1 MLASA
6 PTIDTSY
13 TLDDR
18 YRRTSGRILLT
29 GIQALVR
36 LPLMQRRLDR
46 ALGLRTAGFVTGYRG
61 SPVAGLD
68 QALVQAQELL
78 AAEQVRFEPAIN
90 EALAATAIL
99 GTQQVESEE
108 RRRVDGVFALWY
120 GKGPGV
126 DWAGDAIKHGHAYG
140 SSPHGGV
147 LVVAGDDH
155 GAVSSTMAHQSDQA
169 FVAWWMPVLN
179 PAGIADYLDFGLWGW
194 AASRFSGAWVGFKAI
209 SETVESAATVELR
222 NGVPLFVTP
231 TDFTPPPGGLH
242 FRWVDPPSVAIEER
256 LALKLEAVRAFARA
270 NPLDRLVVEAPQARL
285 GIVTV
290 GKAHGDTMEA
300 LRELGFSE
308 RDLATMGIRVL
319 KVGLTFPL
327 ETDGIRRFAEG
338 LREILVIEEK
348 RPLVEGQIKDLLYGL
363 PDHSR
368 PAVLGKRD
376 TEGRPLLPETGELRP
391 YRLAPL
397 LAARLEANVPGL
409 DLRLRLKRIAAPSS
423 QAPLLRRM
431 PYFCSGCPHNSST
444 RVPEGS
450 RAFAGIGCHIMA
462 TWMPGR
468 STAGITQMG
477 GEGATWVGLAPFT
490 DTAHAFQNLGDGT
503 FFHSGHLAI
512 RQAVA
517 AGVNITYKILFNDA
531 VAMTGGQKMET
542 GRLTVPQIS
551 RQMLDEGVRR
561 IAIVTDEPEKYRGVT
576 GLAEGATI
584 HHRRELDAVQRELRE
599 YRGVSVLIYDQ
610 TCAAEKR
617 RRRKR
622 HEYPDPPKRAFI
634 NELVCE
640 ACGDCSRKSNCLSV
654 VPIETELGTKRAIDQ
669 SSCNKDFSCVEGFC
683 PSFVTVEGGQL
694 RRPSGLAKPEVEA
707 ALAALPLPALPVI
720 GETYEILVT
729 GVGGTGVL
737 TLGALLAMAAH
748 LEGRD
753 ATVLDFTGLAQKGGA
768 VLAHVRLAAA
778 GMKLHQGRIEPGAAH
793 AVLAGDL
800 VVASGGEALGTMR
813 QGATRVVA
821 NEHVLPTADII
832 RDPHARIEPQRLLHR
847 IGQAVGRERVESL
860 DAHRLAL
867 AVTGDAIGANL
878 LLLGYAWQK
887 GLLPVSLEAIG
898 RAIELNAVAVEA
910 NRRAF
915 AWGRLAA
922 HDPALVDRL
931 IGHEPQPESDLAGIV
946 ERRHA
951 FLAGYQNDAYAADY
965 AAFVRRVA
973 DAERSLRDGDRLP
986 LAEAVAKNLF
996 RLMAYKDEYEV
1007 ARLYSEGT
1015 FRRRIEAT
1023 FEGDVRLKVHLAPPL
1038 FARPDPVTGEPRK
1051 RAFGPWMLR
1060 AMAALARLK
1069 GLRGT
1074 VLDPF
1079 GWTQER
1085 RMERRLR
1092 DEYRRMVE
1100 MLLSELTPEHHEL
1113 AVRLAAL
1120 PDLVRGFGHV
1130 KRRNVRH
1137 YESERAALLAEWHA
1151 PAPLPLAAE

>member
-1 MLASA
+1 MHAA
-6 PTIDTSY
+6 PTIDRHY

-18 YRRTSGRILLT
+18 YRRASGRIFLT

-46 ALGLRTAGFVTGYRG
+46 LHGLNTAGFVTGYRG

-68 QALVQAQELL
+68 EALVQARKIL
-78 AAEQVRFEPAIN
+78 AEENVRFEPAIN

-108 RRRVDGVFALWY
+108 RRKVEGVFALWY

-209 SETVESAATVELR
+209 SETVESAATVALSDR
-222 NGVPLFVTP
+222 LPVFVTP
-231 TDFTPPPGGLH
+231 TDFAPPPGGLH
-242 FRWVDPPSVAIEER
+242 FRWVDPPSVAIEDR
-256 LALKLEAVRAFARA
+256 LAAKLDAIRAFARA
-270 NPLDRLVVEAPQARL
+270 NPLDRLVVDAPGARL

-290 GKAHGDTMEA
+290 GKAHGDAMEA
-300 LRELGFSE
+300 LRELGLTR
-308 RDLATMGIRVL
+308 RDLAAMGVRIL
-319 KVGLTFPL
+319 KVGLSFPL
-327 ETDGIRRFAEG
+327 EGEGIRRFARG
-338 LREILVIEEK
+338 LREVLVVEEK

-363 PDHSR
+363 PEGSR

-376 TEGRPLLPETGELRP
+376 REGRPLLPETGELRP
-391 YRLAPL
+391 HRLAPV
-397 LAARLEANVPGL
+397 LARLLEANVPGL
-409 DLRLRLKRIAAPSS
+409 DLALRLQRIAAPVSEP
-423 QAPLLRRM
+423 PLVRRT

-490 DTAHAFQNLGDGT
+490 DTPHAFQNLGDGT
-503 FFHSGHLAI
+503 FFHSGQLAI

-517 AGVNITYKILFNDA
+517 AGVSMTYKILFNDA

-542 GRLTVPQIS
+542 KGLTVAQIS
-551 RQMLDEGVRR
+551 RQVFDEGVRR
-561 IAIVTDEPEKYRGVT
+561 IAVVTDEPEKYRSVT
-576 GLAEGATI
+576 GLAEGATV
-584 HHRRELDAVQRELRE
+584 HHRRELDAVQRELRGH
-599 YRGVSVLIYDQ
+599 RGVSVLIYDQ

-622 HEYPDPPKRAFI
+622 GEYPDPPKRAFI

-640 ACGDCSRKSNCLSV
+640 ACGDCSKKSNCLSV
-654 VPIETELGTKRAIDQ
+654 VPIRTALGTKRAIDQ

-683 PSFVTVEGGQL
+683 PSFVTVEGGRL
-694 RRPSGLAKPEVEA
+694 KKGTGPAGPEVEA
-707 ALAALPLPALPVI
+707 ALASLPLPALPEI
-720 GETYEILVT
+720 RDTYEILVT

-737 TLGALLAMAAH
+737 TLGALLGMAAH
-748 LEGRD
+748 LEGRE

-768 VLAHVRLAAA
+768 VLAHVRLARA
-778 GMKLHQGRIEPGAAH
+778 GVPLHQGRIEPGEAD
-793 AVLAGDL
+793 AVVACDL
-800 VVASGGEALGTMR
+800 VVAVGPEALGTMR
-813 QGATRVVA
+813 RGATRVVA
-821 NEHVLPTADII
+821 NEHVLPTADLI
-832 RDPHARIEPQRLLHR
+832 RDPRARVDGGLILKRLAR
-847 IGQAVGRERVESL
+847 AVGESRVASL
-860 DAHRLAL
+860 DAHALAL
-867 AVTGDAIGANL
+867 AVTGDAIGSNL

-887 GLLPVSLEAIG
+887 GLLPVSLEAID
-898 RAIELNAVAVEA
+898 RAIELNGVAVEA
-910 NRRAF
+910 NRRTFAF
-915 AWGRLAA
+915 GRLAA
-922 HDPALVDRL
+922 HDPGLVDRL
-931 IGHEPQPESDLAGIV
+931 TGREPEAEPDLETLV
-946 ERRHA
+946 LRRST
-951 FLAGYQNDAYAADY
+951 FLAAYQDKSYADTY
-965 AAFVRRVA
+965 AAFVWRVA
-973 DAERSLRDGDRLP
+973 EAERRLRLGGDLP
-986 LAEAVAKNLF
+986 LAETVARNLF

-1007 ARLYSEGT
+1007 ARLYTEGT
-1015 FRRRIEAT
+1015 FRQRIAET

-1038 FARPDPVTGEPRK
+1038 FARIDPLTGERRK
-1051 RAFGPWMLR
+1051 GTFGPWMLR
-1060 AMAALARLK
+1060 AMGVLARLK
-1069 GLRGT
+1069 RLRGT
-1074 VLDPF
+1074 ALDPF

-1092 DEYRRMVE
+1092 DEYRQMIE
-1100 MLLSELTPEHHEL
+1100 GLLPALTPEKHDL
-1113 AVRLAAL
+1113 AVRLADL

-1130 KRRNVRH
+1130 KARNVLR
-1137 YESERAALLAEWHA
+1137 YEEERAALLAAWKA

>member
-1 MLASA
+1 MLAA
-6 PTIDTSY
+6 PTIDRHY

-18 YRRTSGRILLT
+18 YRRTSGRIFLT

-46 ALGLRTAGFVTGYRG
+46 LQGLNTAGFVTGYRG

-68 QALVQAQELL
+68 EALVQAEKLL
-78 AAEQVRFEPAIN
+78 AEENVRFEPAIN

-99 GTQQVESEE
+99 GTQQVESEP
-108 RRRVDGVFALWY
+108 RRKVDGVFALWY

-155 GAVSSTMAHQSDQA
+155 GAVSSTMSHQSDQA

-209 SETVESAATVELR
+209 SETVESAATVELSDR
-222 NGVPLFVTP
+222 LPVFVTP

-256 LALKLEAVRAFARA
+256 LAAKLEAIRAFARA
-270 NPLDRLVVEAPQARL
+270 NPLDRLVVPASSARL

-290 GKAHGDTMEA
+290 GKAHGDAMEA
-300 LRELGFSE
+300 LRELGFAE
-308 RDLATMGIRVL
+308 RDLAAMGVRIL
-319 KVGLTFPL
+319 KVGLSFPL
-327 ETDGIRRFAEG
+327 EGDGIRRFARG

-363 PDHSR
+363 PEADR

-376 TEGRPLLPETGELRP
+376 REGRPLLPETGELRP
-391 YRLAPL
+391 HKLAPL
-397 LAARLEANVPGL
+397 LAERLEANVPGL
-409 DLRLRLKRIAAPSS
+409 DLGLRLKRIATPLAE
-423 QAPLLRRM
+423 APLVRRT
-431 PYFCSGCPHNSST
+431 PYFCSGCPHNTST

-468 STAGITQMG
+468 NTAGVTQMG

-490 DTAHAFQNLGDGT
+490 DTPHAFQNLGDGT
-503 FFHSGHLAI
+503 FFHSGQLAI

-517 AGVNITYKILFNDA
+517 AGVSMTYKILFNDA

-542 GRLTVPQIS
+542 KGLTVPQIS
-551 RQMLDEGVRR
+551 RQVFDEGVRR
-561 IAIVTDEPEKYRGVT
+561 IAVVTDEPEKYRGIT
-576 GLAEGATI
+576 GLAEGTTI

-599 YRGVSVLIYDQ
+599 YKGVSVLLYDQ

-622 HEYPDPPKRAFI
+622 NEYPDPPKRAFI

-640 ACGDCSRKSNCLSV
+640 ACGDCSKKSNCLSV
-654 VPIETELGTKRAIDQ
+654 VPLQTEFGTKRAIDQ
-669 SSCNKDFSCVEGFC
+669 SSCNKDFSCIEGFC
-683 PSFVTVEGGQL
+683 PSFVTVEGGRL
-694 RRPSGLAKPEVEA
+694 RRPAGLAGSEVEA
-707 ALAALPLPALPVI
+707 ALAALPLPTLPAI
-720 GETYEILVT
+720 RDTYEILVT

-737 TLGALLAMAAH
+737 TLGALLGMAAH
-748 LEGRD
+748 LEGRN

-768 VLAHVRLAAA
+768 VLAHVRLAAP
-778 GMKLHQGRIEPGAAH
+778 GTGLNQGRIEPGEAD
-793 AVLAGDL
+793 AVLACDL
-800 VVASGGEALGTMR
+800 VVAVGSEALGTMR
-813 QGATRVVA
+813 QGTTRVVA
-821 NEHVLPTADII
+821 NEHVLPTADLI
-832 RDPHARIEPQRLLHR
+832 RDPRARIDAGLLLRRLA
-847 IGQAVGRERVESL
+847 QAVGQNRVESL
-860 DAHRLAL
+860 DAHDLAL

-878 LLLGYAWQK
+878 LLMGYAWQK
-887 GLLPVSLEAIG
+887 GLLPVSLEAIT
-898 RAIELNAVAVEA
+898 RAIELNGVAVEA

-915 AWGRLAA
+915 AFGRLAA
-922 HDPALVDRL
+922 HDPDLVARL
-931 IGHEPQPESDLAGIV
+931 TGRVPRPEPDLETLV
-946 ERRHA
+946 ERRRA
-951 FLAGYQNDAYAADY
+951 FLASYQNEAYAADY

-973 DAERSLRDGDRLP
+973 EAERALGASDRLP
-986 LAEAVAKNLF
+986 LAEAVARNLF
-996 RLMAYKDEYEV
+996 KLMAYKDEYEV
-1007 ARLYSEGT
+1007 ARLYTEGT
-1015 FRRRIEAT
+1015 FQRRIAET
-1023 FEGDVRLKVHLAPPL
+1023 FEGDVRLRFHLAPPL
-1038 FARPDPVTGEPRK
+1038 LARRDPVTGEPRK
-1051 RAFGPWMLR
+1051 STFGPWMLR
-1060 AMAALARLK
+1060 AMAVLARGK
-1069 GLRGT
+1069 ALRGT

-1079 GWTQER
+1079 GWTEER
-1085 RMERRLR
+1085 RLERRLR
-1092 DEYRRMVE
+1092 DEYRATIAS
-1100 MLLSELTPEHHEL
+1100 LLPGLAPENHGV
-1113 AVRLAAL
+1113 AVRIASL

-1130 KRRNVRH
+1130 KRQSVER